1 MKPAPRGWPRLSTTL
16 FYQDAHRAI
25 EWLSKAFGF
34 EVRLKIEGEG
44 GLIEHSEL
52 VFAESV
58 IMVGDARRIKDFGPR
73 LVSPLS
79 AGNVHRNSLSQLYR
93 SSDLFLELRDAEAPQ
108 GRCGRC
114 EFRVVCGG
122 SRPRAF
128 GATRNLLADDPLC
141 GYAPGSFGHA
151 DRVEEAIAWGAGAAV
166 DSAASTRPVPV
177 GRG

>member
-79 AGNVHRNSLSQLYR
+79 AGNVNTQSVMLYV
-93 SSDLFLELRDAEAPQ
+93 DDVDAHCA
-108 GRCGRC
+108 
-114 EFRVVCGG
+114 
-122 SRPRAF
+122 RAQSF
-128 GATRNLLADDPLC
+128 GALITYPPKLTDYGDDYWADKSYQCVDPE
-141 GYAPGSFGHA
+141 GHA
-151 DRVEEAIAWGAGAAV
+151 WWFCER
-166 DSAASTRPVPV
+166 TRDE
-177 GRG
+177 